1 MHTGPALDPEI
12 LDFYSDRYRE
22 ERRLHATAHGRLELL
37 RTRELLSRFLPA
49 APARIVDVGG
59 ATGVHA
65 AWLADAGHQVDLID
79 PVPSHVAR
87 AAEIAG
93 VRAQVG
99 DARRLPFEESSADV
113 VLVLGPLYHLVERGD
128 RLLALREAARVAR
141 SGGVV
146 AAAAISRYAGLLELA
161 AVGEVSDETEPSLRQ
176 AVETGLNDPRSGFTT
191 AYFHRPEEL
200 AAELVE
206 VGLGDV
212 AVFGVE
218 GPSAPALDNLPLDE
232 AERFLGSAARAARL
246 VETDPALMAASP
258 HFLAFGRVG

>member
-1 MHTGPALDPEI
+1 M
-12 LDFYSDRYRE
+12 
-22 ERRLHATAHGRLELL
+22 
-37 RTRELLSRFLPA
+37 FLPA
-49 APARIVDVGG
+49 APARILDVGG

-65 AWLADAGHQVDLID
+65 ARLADAGHRVDLID

-87 AAEIAG
+87 
-93 VRAQVG
+93 
-99 DARRLPFEESSADV
+99 
-113 VLVLGPLYHLVERGD
+113 
-128 RLLALREAARVAR
+128 
-141 SGGVV
+141 
-146 AAAAISRYAGLLELA
+146 
-161 AVGEVSDETEPSLRQ
+161 
-176 AVETGLNDPRSGFTT
+176 
-191 AYFHRPEEL
+191 

-218 GPSAPALDNLPLDE
+218 GPSAPALDNLPLGE